1 MIPLTKKEQKELVR
15 LMNKLSFPAPL
26 SVFEAWCR
34 IFGTVCAEI
43 AVIKNKDKN
52 PEIFLTYR
60 KDKFFKGWH
69 IPGRVCIPTEKISN
83 TLRRVYEEEIKMSI
97 AKQKFFD
104 WFERPFGKGMGQ
116 SPRGHEFSFVF
127 MAESKNKVRENSTEK
142 FFPLNKLPKDLILSQ
157 MPIVEKLLNFYN
169 SQIKTPKQ
177 STTWEF

>member
-97 AKQKFFD
+97 AKQKFLI
-104 WFERPFGKGMGQ
+104 GLKGLWQ
-116 SPRGHEFSFVF
+116 R
-127 MAESKNKVRENSTEK
+127 
-142 FFPLNKLPKDLILSQ
+142 
-157 MPIVEKLLNFYN
+157 
-169 SQIKTPKQ
+169 
-177 STTWEF
+177 